1 MTKMRLIHP
10 ALVLALLLHVAS
22 LGVHVNSDAPPVS
35 GGATGKNKG
44 DFEAA
49 EALEA
54 SNALETAKQAHE
66 GAKSKAATASQ
77 LLKAAKVKMVEKRDT
92 LSKAM
97 RTDGQAVAIRESREA
112 SRAYEAAWEANEKAK
127 KEVTAASETVSTTK
141 EKVKTKEKKEESTLD
156 ANSSPNGRH
165 TTEVDTA
172 QRTSP
177 ATSDKDVQ
185 LNPKS
190 PEGDQVQ
197 KEGNKELSGTVDH
210 KPAETKNTQPQ
221 DISLPKAQNGH
232 GLQTGDEA
240 QGKGPKPNA
249 INTPKVTDGHNSP
262 DVSTAAGVAG
272 DKQVTQ
278 ETQEKRAEEKSV
290 QSPATGTAASNPDTS
305 TDRGT
310 AQTPD
315 ATPKEAAIHLIPVTP
330 LGGQKGEGKPT
341 DSANTRAIG
350 TDNKGKD
357 TTVHVKGTKAK
368 GDTTEKGDGT
378 KGTSQTHVVP
388 TDGTSTGKNPSA
400 PKTDALTNKGGRPA
414 TVGRVPPKVSVTV
427 PPMPDVNKTT
437 IL

>member
-221 DISLPKAQNGH
+221 DISLPKAENGQ

-240 QGKGPKPNA
+240 QGKVPKPNA
-249 INTPKVTDGHNSP
+249 INPPKVTDRHNIP

-272 DKQVTQ
+272 TKQVTQ
-278 ETQEKRAEEKSV
+278 ETQEKK
-290 QSPATGTAASNPDTS
+290 
-305 TDRGT
+305 
-310 AQTPD
+310 
-315 ATPKEAAIHLIPVTP
+315 
-330 LGGQKGEGKPT
+330 
-341 DSANTRAIG
+341 
-350 TDNKGKD
+350 
-357 TTVHVKGTKAK
+357 KAK